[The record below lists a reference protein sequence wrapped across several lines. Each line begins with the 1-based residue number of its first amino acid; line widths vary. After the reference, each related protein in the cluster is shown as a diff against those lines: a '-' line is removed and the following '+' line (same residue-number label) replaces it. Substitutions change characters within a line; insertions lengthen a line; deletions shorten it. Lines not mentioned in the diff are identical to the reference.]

1 MGRNDRKKAFVYFT
15 QSLLK
20 NEINPVKP
28 ETIVSIANLKHNTL
42 ITTHHSWSL
51 VFSLWSLAHWLLAH

>member
-1 MGRNDRKKAFVYFT
+1 MGRNDRKKTFVYLT

-28 ETIVSIANLKHNTL
+28 EMIVSIANLNIGAQH
-42 ITTHHSWSL
+42 
-51 VFSLWSLAHWLLAH
+51 VRY